1 MSLFWKRKQSNET
14 GEDMRQDVAPKNR
27 KDRVKE
33 NAQSWLNLESDAE
46 MLDDKSD
53 QKTQLFREGVLEA
66 SSGSSR
72 ASKNNAKALD
82 PALFSLESDSLSSS
96 NQNTSR
102 SSNPTTEEQ
111 ATVPNAK
118 EGRDASLFDLDS
130 KLFKNASESPTV
142 SDSKETPPSQKKKVI
157 KPDDTDRRVLA
168 FKSVKPNRKAH
179 HPKVVPPKKAETKTQ
194 LSSESHRS
202 GSDQEKAEIRQK
214 TPRIVAKPTQ
224 KLSIKAQG
232 ASAEQGDG
240 ATTNASRSATRRV
253 NPQKINSNNGSESKA
268 AKGPDRSKADASLG
282 VTDPDVNEGSLDSN
296 TSDSSNTK
304 RLKISPKVSPS
315 SLKKAKQE
323 PTQVSASVSKDA
335 STSISGAEVG
345 EEKRGEAVSPKL
357 TVKSDI
363 DSQTSHTNTDNK
375 VNSFDIEQD
384 EIQEN
389 NADVLN
395 RESTDTAAR
404 SNAQLTSNGSVSQ
417 PESEGLNETA
427 NKEQPASQKVD
438 TDESKPDVAASKW
451 HKHLEKLE
459 TVDPLVDCL
468 VSLSKHFDNPYSAD
482 GIRAGLPISDQGMT
496 PELFMRAAKRVGFVT
511 RFVKRPLKKIADV
524 LLPVV
529 LLLENNQAC
538 VLIEIDS
545 EHEQAKVFL
554 PESGEG
560 EVYLPISQLLDMYT
574 GYCFFVRPQFRFDK
588 RSMSS
593 TELQLNGKHW
603 FWGTLTSSWRIYRD
617 VIIASLLINL
627 FAIASPLFV
636 MNVYDRVVPNNA
648 FDTLWVLAI
657 GATVVYGFDFLL
669 RSLRSYFIDV
679 AGKKSDILMSAT
691 IFAKVNNITMA
702 ARPRS
707 VGAFAKNLQ
716 DFESIRDFITSASV
730 TTLVDIPFMFLI
742 VGMIYLIGGPVGY
755 IPIVTIIL
763 VLIYSL
769 IIQRPL
775 KRSIEEGQKT
785 SMQKNAV
792 LIESLANAESVKLN
806 NAQGTLQQQWE
817 QAVGNISDW
826 GLKTRQLAQSS
837 SSFAM
842 VAQQMTTVGMVVV
855 GVYMISERE
864 MSMGALVACVMLTGR
879 ALGPMSQFAS
889 LAARYNHAKS
899 AYNGLKDIMASPVE
913 QPDELKFVHRPR
925 FDGSF
930 EFDGVSFAYPEQDQD
945 AISNINLHINAGEK
959 VAIIGRIGSGK
970 STLGKLMMGLYAPK
984 TGALRADGID
994 MRQINPVDLR
1004 RNVGAVSQD
1013 VSLFYGSIKD
1023 NICFGVPFIEDEAI
1037 IRAADI
1043 SGVSEFANRRP
1054 SGLDSIVGERGQNLS
1069 GGQRQSVAIARA
1081 LLFDP
1086 NILVLDEPTASM
1098 DNTTE
1103 ARMRKR
1109 LVDVVKDKT
1118 LILITHKSSML
1129 DLVDRVVVMDNGR
1142 ILADGPKAHVLE
1154 ALRQGK
1160 LKVS

>member
-1 MSLFWKRKQSNET
+1 MSLFWKRKQSDET
-14 GEDMRQDVAPKNR
+14 GKEAQQEVAPKNR
-27 KDRVKE
+27 HERTKE
-33 NAQSWLNLESDAE
+33 NAQSWLNLDINVDGEDEKQQSP
-46 MLDDKSD
+46 
-53 QKTQLFREGVLEA
+53 QLFRDGTIGSLDPSEA
-66 SSGSSR
+66 SQHQLD
-72 ASKNNAKALD
+72 KLD
-82 PALFSLESDSLSSS
+82 PDYFSLEAGSKLTTKAKDAKSIDRNSEEHSQSIQPNKAHDS
-96 NQNTSR
+96 
-102 SSNPTTEEQ
+102 
-111 ATVPNAK
+111 
-118 EGRDASLFDLDS
+118 SLYDLDRQ
-130 KLFKNASESPTV
+130 LFKNAADDTV
-142 SDSKETPPSQKKKVI
+142 DEQSSAKVSHGDEKQKNSDSLNTNS
-157 KPDDTDRRVLA
+157 RVLA
-168 FKSVKPNRKAH
+168 FKSVKPTRKIVQANIK
-179 HPKVVPPKKAETKTQ
+179 PSQKAVAKHADVSKSQQNAAQQVKEATPQ
-194 LSSESHRS
+194 QS
-202 GSDQEKAEIRQK
+202 A
-214 TPRIVAKPTQ
+214 PRIVTKPSQ
-224 KLSIKAQG
+224 KLSLKTQSS
-232 ASAEQGDG
+232 SAG
-240 ATTNASRSATRRV
+240 NASNTTSLNKVVKAADE
-253 NPQKINSNNGSESKA
+253 GSENTSNDKRSVDA
-268 AKGPDRSKADASLG
+268 VSAVQNTSLKRDRSDP
-282 VTDPDVNEGSLDSN
+282 VTSQTP
-296 TSDSSNTK
+296 NTK
-304 RLKISPKVSPS
+304 NKDPEPKRIKVTPKVSLNASKQTTRESELVSKQETPVAS
-315 SLKKAKQE
+315 SNKTVVTKTLDEQNADSINSQQVVPKSDDLHEASLSVRNKENVLASENSTSEKIDAGISNEESLNGSAGDENVHSASDENSQTREEKEGGQEGSQSQEASLKDDE
-323 PTQVSASVSKDA
+323 IGV
-335 STSISGAEVG
+335 E
-345 EEKRGEAVSPKL
+345 
-357 TVKSDI
+357 TVK
-363 DSQTSHTNTDNK
+363 
-375 VNSFDIEQD
+375 
-384 EIQEN
+384 
-389 NADVLN
+389 
-395 RESTDTAAR
+395 
-404 SNAQLTSNGSVSQ
+404 GS
-417 PESEGLNETA
+417 
-427 NKEQPASQKVD
+427 
-438 TDESKPDVAASKW
+438 SKW

-468 VSLSKHFDNPYSAD
+468 VSLSKHFDNPYTAD

-496 PELFMRAAKRVGFVT
+496 PELFMRAAKRIGFVT
-511 RFVKRPLKKIADV
+511 RFVKRPLQKIADV

-545 EHEQAKVFL
+545 EHEKAKVFL

-593 TELQLNGKHW
+593 AEQQLNGKHW

-702 ARPRS
+702 SRPRS

>member
-1 MSLFWKRKQSNET
+1 MSLFWKKKQSDET
-14 GEDMRQDVAPKNR
+14 GEDMRQDVAPKSR

-66 SSGSSR
+66 SSGPSR

-82 PALFSLESDSLSSS
+82 PALFSLETDSLSSS

-130 KLFKNASESPTV
+130 KLFKNASESPMV
-142 SDSKETPPSQKKKVI
+142 SDSKETPASQKKKVI

-179 HPKVVPPKKAETKTQ
+179 HPKVVPSKKAETKTQ
-194 LSSESHRS
+194 LSSEALRS

-232 ASAEQGDG
+232 ASAEPGDG
-240 ATTNASRSATRRV
+240 ATTSASRSATRRV

-268 AKGPDRSKADASLG
+268 AKGSDRSKADASSG

-296 TSDSSNTK
+296 TTDSSNTK

-323 PTQVSASVSKDA
+323 PSQVSASVSKDA
-335 STSISGAEVG
+335 SISTSEA

-375 VNSFDIEQD
+375 VNSFDSEQD

-438 TDESKPDVAASKW
+438 TDEAKPDAAASKW

-560 EVYLPISQLLDMYT
+560 EVYLPISQLLSMYT

-636 MNVYDRVVPNNA
+636 MNVYDRVVPNSA

-1037 IRAADI
+1037 IRAAEL
-1043 SGVSEFANRRP
+1043 SGVSEFANRKS
-1054 SGLDSIVGERGQNLS
+1054 SGLDSIVGERGHQLS

-1129 DLVDRVVVMDNGR
+1129 DLVDRVVVMDNGK
-1142 ILADGPKAHVLE
+1142 ILADGPKEHVLE